1 MEGKVQGK
9 ITSRQKEILEF
20 VYQSISS
27 NGFPPSLEDFRNN
40 FGFSSNQ
47 SILDHLS
54 ALEKKGLIK
63 KEDRSARSIQITNLG
78 FKTMNKPVMVPSLGI
93 SFAGPLAESGVLV
106 GEWKEI
112 SKDVSQ
118 LDNEV
123 FIIKICGDSMLN
135 AGINDGDQLL
145 VKKEKE
151 FKSGDI
157 VLARNGD
164 DTTVKRFI
172 SQDAPPYL
180 FLKPENPKYKL
191 IYFTEEITLI
201 GIVIGK
207 FISGQVQ
214 QLVQGRFL

>member
-1 MEGKVQGK
+1 MSKVIK
-9 ITSRQKEILEF
+9 ATKRQKEVLEF
-20 VYQSISS
+20 IYISLET
-27 NGFPPSLEDFRNN
+27 NGFAPTLEDFNQK
-40 FGFSSNQ
+40 FGFKSNQ
-47 SILDHLS
+47 AAIDHLY

-63 KEDRSARSIQITNLG
+63 KEDRSARSLQITNLG
-78 FKTMNKPVMVPSLGI
+78 FKTINKPVIIPSLGI
-93 SFAGPLAESGVLV
+93 SFAGALTQSETIA

-112 SKDVSQ
+112 SKDVSR

-123 FIIKICGDSMLN
+123 FIIKVSGDSMLN
-135 AGINDGDQLL
+135 AGINDGDHLL

-191 IYFTEEITLI
+191 IYFTEKITLI
-201 GIVIGK
+201 GVIIGK
-207 FISGQVQ
+207 FISGQIQ
-214 QLVQGRFL
+214 QIIQGRFL